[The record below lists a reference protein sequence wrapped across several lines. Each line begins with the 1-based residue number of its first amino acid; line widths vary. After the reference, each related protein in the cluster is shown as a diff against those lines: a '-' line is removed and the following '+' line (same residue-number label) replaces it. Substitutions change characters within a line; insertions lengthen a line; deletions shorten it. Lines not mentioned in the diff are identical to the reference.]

1 MMYETIFETL
11 PSIIEEFFL
20 RWFAPPRLKS
30 HLMASEIV
38 AVGDASLDVEVKGWG
53 FVRLIKPGQAPCRLW
68 FVGQRKINYFV
79 PVGTQP
85 ILELVNIFGRR
96 RYIADARADRQ
107 ELWIPYDTLYQV
119 ASQSI
124 QLTKINSIGYT
135 TNVPQLNL
143 SSVGSVKQ
151 VEAKLNKAWLT
162 SVLEKPLPVWRLSSS
177 LSCRTDSP
185 NPIVQSIPTEEL
197 K

>member
-1 MMYETIFETL
+1 MIFETVFESL

-20 RWFAPPRLKS
+20 KWFAPPRLKS

-38 AVGDASLDVEVKGWG
+38 DVGDASLDVEVNGWG
-53 FVRLIKPGQAPCRLW
+53 FVRLIKPGQVPCRLW
-68 FVGQRKINYFV
+68 FVGQRTINYFV

-96 RYIADARADRQ
+96 RFIADARADRQ
-107 ELWIPYDTLYQV
+107 ELWISYESLYQV
-119 ASQSI
+119 TSQSI
-124 QLTKINSIGYT
+124 QHTKMKSVSYI
-135 TNVPQLNL
+135 TNIPQLKL
-143 SSVGSVKQ
+143 PSMGGVKQ
-151 VEAKLNKAWLT
+151 VEAKLNEAWLT
-162 SVLEKPLPVWRLSSS
+162 SVLEKPLPVWRLSPS